1 MLRGRQ
7 EQCAR
12 IDELI
17 KVARSGGSGALVAR
31 GEAGVGKSA
40 LLNYAIEEASGFQ
53 VISASG
59 VESEME
65 LPFAGLQQLCTPLL
79 GYLEALPDPQ
89 CAALGTAFGL
99 SAGAAPERLLVDL
112 RADLANNLAGIN
124 PLTDL
129 LVAE

>member
-17 KVARSGGSGALVAR
+17 IAARSGGSGALVVR
-31 GEAGVGKSA
+31 GDPGVGKSA
-40 LLNYAIEEASGFQ
+40 LLNYAIGQASGFQ

-65 LPFAGLQQLCTPLL
+65 LPFASLQQMCTPLL
-79 GYLEALPDPQ
+79 
-89 CAALGTAFGL
+89 
-99 SAGAAPERLLVDL
+99 R
-112 RADLANNLAGIN
+112 
-124 PLTDL
+124 
-129 LVAE
+129 